1 MATNYLIAV
10 VLALILAQT
19 ALACEGQQSLPGQ
32 YIDIRFERDSS
43 EIPRTELARLSAWSS
58 DLRNRFPILDVV
70 WLVGLSESTE
80 KNAQQ
85 LAYRRAENVMNA
97 LDQFTIKGRR
107 STFIGRIYQPVPEI
121 DQSGRRVEVNV
132 GPGCPD
138 HCCSTLSPTPAG
150 H

>member
-1 MATNYLIAV
+1 MATNFLAAV

-19 ALACEGQQSLPGQ
+19 ALACEGPKNHPGQ
-32 YIDIRFERDSS
+32 YIDIRFESDSS
-43 EIPRTELARLSAWSS
+43 EMSRTELAGLSAWSS
-58 DLRNRFPILDVV
+58 DLRNRFPIIDVV

-80 KNAQQ
+80 RNAQQ

-97 LDQFTIKGRR
+97 LDQFAIKGRR
-107 STFIGRIYQPVPEI
+107 SALIGRIYQPVPEI

-138 HCCSTLSPTPAG
+138 HCCSTSSPSPAG
-150 H
+150 R